1 MFFERACVRPSF
13 ETDGGYSGSK
23 KLDGF
28 RSSGLHAGRRVDF
41 GGRADSGADWSGRSF
56 AGVWRCGSGI
66 LCRILR
72 AGSLPPPPV
81 CNKAGDIWIIRTMI
95 GTGAKIPIPDHPAH
109 GPGGACHGVPKIGEP
124 EIGR

>member
-1 MFFERACVRPSF
+1 MRPSF

-41 GGRADSGADWSGRSF
+41 GGRADSGAVWGGRAF
-56 AGVWRCGSGI
+56 AGVWGGGSG
-66 LCRILR
+66 LPSRILR
-72 AGSLPPPPV
+72 AGSPPPPPF
-81 CNKAGDIWIIRTMI
+81 CITAGDIWIIRTMI
-95 GTGAKIPIPDHPAH
+95 GTCAKIALPDIAAL
-109 GPGGACHGVPKIGEP
+109 GQGGACLVVPNIGEP

>member
-1 MFFERACVRPSF
+1 MRPSF

-72 AGSLPPPPV
+72 AGSLPPPPF
-81 CNKAGDIWIIRTMI
+81 CITAGDIWIIRTMI
-95 GTGAKIPIPDHPAH
+95 GTSANIALPDVAAL
-109 GPGGACHGVPKIGEP
+109 GQGGACLVVPNIGEA